1 MSVSSSLRDLSI
13 RNKLV
18 IAFATLV
25 ILFAV
30 LGGTA
35 MQRFAAM
42 DASAHSLATN
52 YALAIG
58 HLGDIR
64 QAVLSYRATLLRALA
79 LRDSSA
85 AAMSAL
91 DTALQKLDEQLDQ
104 AVAKYA
110 PTVDTDVEKQYH
122 QVFQSK
128 WAEFRQGTQP
138 LRALIGA
145 GKFDESLALV
155 RVLGPLGNEIEAV
168 LQNDAVFN
176 QTSAADLAEE
186 VTQENRTG
194 FRVVVATVL
203 VSVLIA
209 ALAGWMLVR
218 AIAVPVRAITSA
230 MHSLANRDMAA
241 AIPGVGRGDEIG
253 AMQVF
258 KENMVAADR
267 QAAERAAEQTAK
279 EERAARLAGLVRD
292 FETKVAGLVQALA
305 SASTEME
312 ATARS
317 MTATAGRTS
326 EQARQ
331 ASGSA
336 EAASAGAQTV
346 ASAAEQ
352 LSASIGE
359 ISRQVDQSAKI
370 TGEAVVAAQR
380 TGAIVHALAEGAQK
394 IGDVVGLITSI
405 AGQTNLLAL
414 NATIEAA
421 RAGDAGKGFAV
432 VASEV
437 KGLAQQTANATEDI
451 RAQINQIQSATQ
463 EAVEAIRDITGT
475 IGQVSAIAATIA
487 AAMEEQGS
495 ATAEIARSVQQTATS
510 TEQVRSS
517 ITGISQAATDTGAA
531 AGDVLGSAGEFS
543 RQAQDLSREVS
554 GFVAGVRA
562 ARSPAATPPRGR
574 SGGCRP

>member
-1 MSVSSSLRDLSI
+1 MSISSRLRDLSI

-18 IAFATLV
+18 VAFTALV
-25 ILFAV
+25 ILFVV

-35 MQRFAAM
+35 IQRFAAM
-42 DASAHSLATN
+42 DASARSLATN

-58 HLGDIR
+58 YLGDIR

-79 LRDSSA
+79 LRDISPAGKSV
-85 AAMSAL
+85 L
-91 DTALQKLDEQLDQ
+91 DAALQKLDEQLDQ
-104 AVAKYA
+104 AVANYA
-110 PTVDTDVEKQYH
+110 PTVETAEEKQFY
-122 QVFQSK
+122 QAFQTK
-128 WAEFRQGTQP
+128 WAEFRQGTLP
-138 LRALIGA
+138 LREFIGS
-145 GKFDESLALV
+145 GKFEEALALV
-155 RVLGPLGNEIEAV
+155 RVPGPLGNEIEAN
-168 LQNDAVFN
+168 LLKDAAYN
-176 QTSAADLAEE
+176 QAAAAALADDI
-186 VTQENRTG
+186 TQANRIG
-194 FRVVVATVL
+194 FRVVLATVL
-203 VSVLIA
+203 ISVLIA
-209 ALAGWMLVR
+209 VLAGWMLVR
-218 AIAVPVRAITSA
+218 AIARPVRALTGA
-230 MHSLANRDMAA
+230 MHRLAGREMAVD
-241 AIPGVGRGDEIG
+241 IPGLGRGDEIG
-253 AMQVF
+253 AMAGVVRVF
-258 KENMVAADR
+258 KDNMVAADR
-267 QAAERAAEQTAK
+267 QSAERAAEQSAK

-292 FETKVAGLVQALA
+292 FETKVAGLVDLLA

-312 ATARS
+312 ATAQS
-317 MTATAGRTS
+317 MTATAGHTS
-326 EQARQ
+326 EQATQ
-331 ASGSA
+331 AAASA

-370 TGEAVVAAQR
+370 TGDAVVAAQR
-380 TGAIVHALAEGAQK
+380 TDAIVHALAEGAQK

-463 EAVEAIRDITGT
+463 EAVAAIRDITGT

-495 ATAEIARSVQQTATS
+495 ATAEIARSVQQTAAS
-510 TEQVRSS
+510 TEEVRSN
-517 ITGISQAATDTGAA
+517 ITGISQAAADTGAA
-531 AGDVLGSAGEFS
+531 AGDVLGSAGGLS

-562 ARSPAATPPRGR
+562 A
-574 SGGCRP
+574 